1 MKTHVI
7 MFSVRFETE
16 TARVATL
23 AEIEALEVI
32 INRALQRDGKVIA
45 TAKLARNETADWTAY
60 GLINQHL
67 VQIDENKNK

>member
-7 MFSVRFETE
+7 MIGVRFETE
-16 TARVATL
+16 TDRVATI
-23 AEIEALEVI
+23 AEIEAIEVI
-32 INRALQRDGKVIA
+32 INRALQRDGKVFA

-67 VQIDENKNK
+67 VQKDENKN

>member
-7 MFSVRFETE
+7 LFEIRFKSETD
-16 TARVATL
+16 RVATL

-32 INRALQRDGKVIA
+32 INRALGNVA
-45 TAKLARNETADWTAY
+45 TAKLARNVTADYTAY

-67 VQIDENKNK
+67 VQTDEKRN

>member
-7 MFSVRFETE
+7 MLDVRFETE
-16 TARVATL
+16 TDRVATI

-45 TAKLARNETADWTAY
+45 TAKLARNVTADYTAY

-67 VQIDENKNK
+67 VQKDEN

>member
-16 TARVATL
+16 TDRVATL

-45 TAKLARNETADWTAY
+45 TCKLARNETADWTAY

-67 VQIDENKNK
+67 VQKEENKN

>member
-1 MKTHVI
+1 MLD
-7 MFSVRFETE
+7 VRFETE
-16 TARVATL
+16 TDRVATI

-45 TAKLARNETADWTAY
+45 TAKLARNVTADYTAY

-67 VQIDENKNK
+67 VQKDEN